1 MLANSD
7 TAFSSAAARVPAR
20 NMYLGTGYASLAAAG
35 ILHHPPGAGATP
47 LALISSERRCCFL
60 RGSTARSTPEERS
73 ASSFW
78 SLHQSVRKCS
88 PKQVCLYQI
97 ELRVSQFENGV
108 SPVRLAIIAEQWR
121 SRWRLMPRNHRFAWG
136 RKLQSK
142 LIRGSGAELGA
153 ARTPSMSSVGARL
166 GGRRSRYQVYDPIV
180 LVVQVAQECGHHSC
194 RPRLRIVQ

>member
-7 TAFSSAAARVPAR
+7 TAFSSAAARVPPR

-121 SRWRLMPRNHRFAWG
+121 SRWRLMPRNHSFAWERSPTQINPRVRSG
-136 RKLQSK
+136 TQSRSRT
-142 LIRGSGAELGA
+142 INELRRRA
-153 ARTPSMSSVGARL
+153 S
-166 GGRRSRYQVYDPIV
+166 GRRPQPVPSVRSDSFGR
-180 LVVQVAQECGHHSC
+180 AGSAGT
-194 RPRLRIVQ
+194 RAS